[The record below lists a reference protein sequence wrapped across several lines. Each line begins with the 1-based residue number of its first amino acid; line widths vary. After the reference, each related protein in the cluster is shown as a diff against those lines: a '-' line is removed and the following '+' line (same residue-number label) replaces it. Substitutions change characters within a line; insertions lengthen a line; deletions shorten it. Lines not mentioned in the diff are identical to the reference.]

1 MFHNSNL
8 CSLIA
13 TIQCFPS
20 GAFFT
25 RFVYLRLSD
34 PAALIRPASQRSPC
48 GLTWPAFGLDHIRT
62 TIRNSCNTPS
72 PSVIERRS
80 NPFFIPSFGAQFC
93 PDNHGPQVPPIF
105 HKFSSLLDP
114 NYPSGSEH
122 VPSPHHLNILES
134 LCQVPKSRPNLI
146 GTSHILYHHHLFL
159 PPLTL
164 TETNVD
170 PNKLERHLPPH
181 RN

>member
-13 TIQCFPS
+13 TIQCFPL

-80 NPFFIPSFGAQFC
+80 NPFFIPSFVVRNFALIIMDPRCALFA
-93 PDNHGPQVPPIF
+93 NHLVLCSILITLQEANTFPHPIT
-105 HKFSSLLDP
+105 STSW
-114 NYPSGSEH
+114 NPS
-122 VPSPHHLNILES
+122 V
-134 LCQVPKSRPNLI
+134 KYPNLAQ
-146 GTSHILYHHHLFL
+146 TS
-159 PPLTL
+159 
-164 TETNVD
+164 
-170 PNKLERHLPPH
+170 
-181 RN
+181 